1 MTAVD
6 YLLPILFVITLFLN
20 IRASFKLGLDW
31 RGMLTTVRFV
41 REAYARLAGLP
52 GEDALEREV
61 AVLRAETGRLTA
73 EVDRLRSD
81 PEYIEQMA
89 RERLGLVKPGD
100 RVYKL
105 PPTPGPAGPSDAPGQ
120 ASPRQGSQ

>member
-1 MTAVD
+1 VSLRSLRLLRTAV
-6 YLLPILFVITLFLN
+6 LAVLAL
-20 IRASFKLGLDW
+20 S
-31 RGMLTTVRFV
+31 
-41 REAYARLAGLP
+41 LAGFGGQSLTRVWRLMQ
-52 GEDALEREV
+52 EVDSLEREV
-61 AVLRAETGRLTA
+61 AVLRVETSRLTA

-120 ASPRQGSQ
+120 GSPRQGSQ

>member
-1 MTAVD
+1 MSLRSLRLLRTAV
-6 YLLPILFVITLFLN
+6 LAVLAL
-20 IRASFKLGLDW
+20 S
-31 RGMLTTVRFV
+31 
-41 REAYARLAGLP
+41 LAGFGGQSLTRVWRLMQ
-52 GEDALEREV
+52 EVDSLEREV
-61 AVLRAETGRLTA
+61 AVLRVETSRLTA

-105 PPTPGPAGPSDAPGQ
+105 PPSPGPAGLPDAPGQ
-120 ASPRQGSQ
+120 GSR